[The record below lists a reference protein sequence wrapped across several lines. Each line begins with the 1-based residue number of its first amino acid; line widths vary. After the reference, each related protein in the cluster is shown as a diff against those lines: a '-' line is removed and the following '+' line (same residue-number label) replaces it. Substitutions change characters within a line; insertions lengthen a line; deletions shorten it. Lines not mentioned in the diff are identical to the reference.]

1 MKSRRGSTLALGAT
15 VLMLARGWE
24 ALAPEAA
31 SLSRLDP
38 LRISMDVVAADFG
51 GAPPPLPQGHG
62 HKMFDK
68 GGPPP
73 PPPPPP
79 GGKGGDGKGGKG
91 GKGDKD
97 DKHNDK
103 HKPPPKPKPPK
114 PEPPPPTTTTTTTV
128 TTSTSTTTST

>member
-1 MKSRRGSTLALGAT
+1 MKSRRVSTLALGAT

-24 ALAPEAA
+24 VLAPETA
-31 SLSRLDP
+31 SLYRFDP
-38 LRISMDVVAADFG
+38 LRISTAVVAADFG
-51 GAPPPLPQGHG
+51 GSPPPLPQGHG

-79 GGKGGDGKGGKG
+79 GGKGGGGKDGKDGKD
-91 GKGDKD
+91 GKHH
-97 DKHNDK
+97 DKHHDK

-128 TTSTSTTTST
+128 TTTTTTTST